1 MRRYL
6 WVVCAAMTALL
17 FLPGA
22 AVAEKDTEGS
32 KDHPSITRFPGFYID
47 DYRFNDFNEFEFSIS
62 DDKTATKG
70 GKYWRIV
77 YYKQEKARKPS
88 LIEVIRNYEAAFKKN
103 GGAMVWS
110 SPRDGYAVYR
120 QGSGAQER
128 WMDLKVG
135 DGGERVQLT
144 IIDVAAMQQKVEFSA
159 SEMLEALN
167 RDGFVALQGIQFD
180 TGKDAV
186 KPESEPLLAEIK
198 SLLDANPSL
207 RLSVEGHTDN
217 VGAAAANLA
226 LSKRRADAVRAW
238 LVGKGVAAA
247 RLASQGFGDT
257 KPVADNRTEDG
268 RAKNRRVELVRQ
280 KP

>member
-1 MRRYL
+1 MRLIVARL
-6 WVVCAAMTALL
+6 IL
-17 FLPGA
+17 A
-22 AVAEKDTEGS
+22 AVSLLGFAGVALADKDVDGA
-32 KDHPSITRFPGFYID
+32 KDHPSIARFPGFYID
-47 DYRFNDFNEFEFSIS
+47 EYKFNDFNEFEFTIS
-62 DDKTATKG
+62 DDKTVTKG
-70 GKYWRIV
+70 GKFWRIV
-77 YYKQEKARKPS
+77 YYKQQKARTPS

-103 GGAMVWS
+103 GGVMVWS
-110 SPRDGYAVYR
+110 SPRDGYAVFR

-128 WMDLKVG
+128 WMDLKAG
-135 DGGERVQLT
+135 DGGERIQLT

-180 TGKDAV
+180 TGKDSI

-198 SLLDANPSL
+198 ALLDSNPSL

-238 LVGKGVAAA
+238 LVAKGVPAG
-247 RLASQGFGDT
+247 RLTSQGFGDT
-257 KPVADNRTEDG
+257 QPVADNRTEAG
-268 RAKNRRVELVRQ
+268 RAKNRRVELVRP

>member
-1 MRRYL
+1 MRLISAR
-6 WVVCAAMTALL
+6 LL
-17 FLPGA
+17 LATLAFVSYAGLA
-22 AVAEKDTEGS
+22 SAEKDAEGA

-47 DYRFNDFNEFEFSIS
+47 DYKFNDFNEFEFSIS

-70 GKYWRIV
+70 GKFWRIV
-77 YYKQEKARKPS
+77 YYKQEKTRTPS

-103 GGAMVWS
+103 SGVMVWS

-135 DGGERVQLT
+135 DSGERIQLT
-144 IIDVAAMQQKVEFSA
+144 IVDVAAMAQKVEFSA

-167 RDGFVALQGIQFD
+167 RDGFVALQGIQFA
-180 TGKDAV
+180 TGKDSI

-198 SLLDANPSL
+198 SLLDGNPSL

-247 RLASQGFGDT
+247 RLSSQGYGDT
-257 KPVADNRTEDG
+257 KPVADNRTDAG
-268 RAKNRRVELVRQ
+268 RAKNRRVELV
-280 KP
+280 KPRP

>member
-1 MRRYL
+1 MRL
-6 WVVCAAMTALL
+6 TVAKWLLAALALFGYAGL
-17 FLPGA
+17 ALA
-22 AVAEKDTEGS
+22 DKDTEGS
-32 KDHPSITRFPGFYID
+32 KDHPSISRFPGFYID
-47 DYRFNDFNEFEFSIS
+47 DYKFNDFNEFEFSVS

-77 YYKQEKARKPS
+77 YYKQQKARTPS
-88 LIEVIRNYEAAFKKN
+88 VIEVIRNYEAAFKKN
-103 GGAMVWS
+103 GGVMVWS
-110 SPRDGYAVYR
+110 DARDGYAVYR
-120 QGSGAQER
+120 QGAGAQER

-135 DGGERVQLT
+135 DSGERIQLT
-144 IIDVAAMQQKVEFSA
+144 IIDVAAMAQVVEFSA

-180 TGKDAV
+180 TGKDSI
-186 KPESEPLLAEIK
+186 KPESEPLLSEIK

-238 LVGKGVAAA
+238 LIGKGVVAA
-247 RLASQGFGDT
+247 RLVSQGFGDT
-257 KPVADNRTEDG
+257 RPVADNRMEAG